1 MTKHPRPASLARRA
15 LPALAV
21 LGASGALLTRLGG
34 STDVGASPLST
45 TGATG
50 SSIAGRAATT
60 PITPITPI
68 TPSAAPTTTLPRA
81 VATTPPAGA
90 ATATTTPSCT
100 GRAFT
105 GAAFANKFGVVQVA
119 VVVSAD
125 KSLCDVQVL
134 SYPNGDRKSVSI
146 NQRALPT
153 LRVEALAA
161 HGAAIAGVS
170 GATYTSKGY
179 EASLQSALDAAK

>member
-1 MTKHPRPASLARRA
+1 MTKHPRPASLGRRA

-21 LGASGALLTRLGG
+21 LGASGALLTRLSG
-34 STDVGASPLST
+34 STDVGAASLST

-50 SSIAGRAATT
+50 SPTAGRATTT
-60 PITPITPI
+60 PITPIA
-68 TPSAAPTTTLPRA
+68 PSAAPTTTLPRA
-81 VATTPPAGA
+81 VTPAPPAGA

>member
-34 STDVGASPLST
+34 STDVGAALLST

-50 SSIAGRAATT
+50 SPTAGRAAAAT
-60 PITPITPI
+60 PITPITPG
-68 TPSAAPTTTLPRA
+68 AAPTTTLPRA
-81 VATTPPAGA
+81 VTPAPSAGA
-90 ATATTTPSCT
+90 AAATTTPSCI

-105 GAAFANKFGVVQVA
+105 GAAFSNKFGVVQVA

-125 KSLCDVQVL
+125 KTLCDVQVL
-134 SYPNGDRKSVSI
+134 SYPDRDRKSVSI

-161 HGAAIAGVS
+161 HSATIAGVS